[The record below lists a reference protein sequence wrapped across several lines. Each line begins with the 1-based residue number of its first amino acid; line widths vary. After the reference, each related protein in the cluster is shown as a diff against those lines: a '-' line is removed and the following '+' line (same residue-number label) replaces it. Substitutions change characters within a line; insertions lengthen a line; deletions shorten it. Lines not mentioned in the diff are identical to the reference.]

1 LTIRLGYACI
11 NLSLQHEKTGPR
23 FKALTAKRLST
34 MEPKERRSHLYQ
46 VGRNNLKTTA
56 AILRWNAEH
65 GIKLYRMTSELIPL
79 ATHPIAAE
87 WNWEEDLAYEF
98 AEVAAVVRETGARVT
113 THPGQYTVLNA
124 REPEVVAKGVEDLVY
139 HARMLDLIEAGPTS
153 GMVLHIG
160 GAYGDKDAAAARF
173 IENFRQL
180 PPQVAGRLWLENDDM
195 TWDTA
200 EVLAIARAVGRPMIF
215 DVHHHRVLREDDW
228 YPWLEQILP
237 LWGDVRPKLHFS
249 SPKDGAR
256 SRSHADMIDPDDFG
270 AFLDRMG
277 DLECDVMLEC
287 KAKDEAL
294 LRLRKEMAERG
305 KGAGLA

>member
-11 NLSLQHEKTGPR
+11 NLSLQHDKEGPR

-34 MEPKERRSHLYQ
+34 MEPKLRRGHLYQ
-46 VGRNNLKTTA
+46 VGRNNLKTTE

-139 HARMLDLIEAGPTS
+139 HARMLDLLEAGPAS

-160 GAYGDKDAAAARF
+160 GAYGDKDAATARF
-173 IENFRQL
+173 IENYRQL

-200 EVLAIARAVGRPMIF
+200 EVFAIARAVGRPMVF

-277 DLECDVMLEC
+277 GLECDVMLEC

-294 LRLRKEMAERG
+294 LQLRKDLAERG